1 MISSDI
7 RRKFLDFFNDKGHV
21 EVPSDLLVPAGDPTV
36 LFTGAGMNQFK
47 EQFMGKNVTY
57 KRAATCQKCLRT
69 GDLDNVGRT
78 PRHHTFFEMLGN
90 FSFGDYFKH
99 EAIQWAWEF
108 LTDVLCVSRER
119 LWVSVY
125 KDDEEAYVIWKD
137 HVGVDPRKII
147 KLGDHDNFWP
157 ADAPLNGPNGPC
169 GPCSEIFYDRGSEY
183 GCGNKDCG
191 PACDCGRFVEVWNLV
206 FTQFERKSSGK
217 LEPLPASNIDTGM
230 GLERI
235 TAVVRGCESNF
246 ETDLFLPLTAKINEL
261 TGKTDE
267 AALRLVAD
275 HTRAAVFAIN
285 DGVSPSNEKR
295 GYVVR
300 KLIRRAWL
308 KGNSGQGPFIYRIV
322 PSVTEMFRHIYP
334 EMEENKEHIAA
345 VIEAEERRFNET
357 LKEAEPVLEG
367 MIASGDGKISGQD
380 VFKLVDTYGMPAE
393 VVKDICDSRGIAAG
407 MDDFQSFMK
416 KRKEQS
422 RRGSDMTSEF
432 IFKPDIF
439 KDAPRSSSSSGLP
452 LKTRI
457 TFIVKN
463 GKEADVLEKDDRAE
477 VITDPESLEFYPE
490 AGGQVGDKGVI
501 SGSKGRMRVINTVS
515 SDNRKILRVRV
526 DEGKVVLG
534 DNVELDIDSALKKRV
549 AMNHTAT
556 HLLQAALRSLLGSNV
571 KQSGSLV
578 DHRRLRFDFTHLKK
592 LSPRDIFS
600 AEEMI
605 NEWIRDGIDVCI
617 EEKDIAEAKKEGAL
631 SFFGEKYADTVR
643 VVKVGERS
651 MELCGGTHV
660 ENTSQI
666 GLFAVVSES
675 SVASGIRRIEAV
687 TGEDAETF
695 VREKIK
701 EELLSIESKQEYL
714 SGENCDDVLSEA
726 RNIVDGRVEFTG
738 SVLKKV
744 NQVLLPEL
752 LRLREKSER
761 EMRKKEKAK
770 ETDVFSGIRMK
781 LDDAIENLRMA
792 GEIKLVAEIFPGA
805 DMALLRKAAHYAGK
819 AAPFSVIFLGG
830 GDGEKAYI
838 VCSVPD
844 DIVEKGIS
852 AREIICCAAY
862 AIGGTGGGKDNFA
875 QAGGKD
881 PDELDR
887 AVEKAVEFIEMKQ
900 EG

>member
-1 MISSDI
+1 MTSSDI
-7 RRKFLDFFNDKGHV
+7 RRKFLDFFKDKGHV

-57 KRAATCQKCLRT
+57 TRAATCQKCLRT

-90 FSFGDYFKH
+90 FSFGDYFKR

-108 LTDVLCVSRER
+108 LTDVLNISRER

-125 KDDEEAYVIWKD
+125 RDDDEAYVIWKD
-137 HVGVDPRKII
+137 HVGVDPKKIV

-169 GPCSEIFYDRGSEY
+169 GPCSEIFYDRGPEY
-183 GCGNKDCG
+183 GCGNADCG
-191 PACDCGRFVEVWNLV
+191 PACDCDRFVEVWNLV
-206 FTQFERKSSGK
+206 FTQFERKSDGK

-235 TAVVRGCESNF
+235 AAVVRGCESNF
-246 ETDLFLPLTAKINEL
+246 ETDLFLPLTAKINEI
-261 TGKTDE
+261 TGKTDVY
-267 AALRLVAD
+267 ALRLVAD

-308 KGNSGQGPFIYRIV
+308 RGNSGEGPFIYKIV
-322 PSVTEMFRHIYP
+322 PLVTGSFRDTYP

-367 MIASGDGKISGQD
+367 MISSGNGKISGED
-380 VFKLVDTYGMPAE
+380 VFKLVDTYGMPPE
-393 VVKDICDSRGIAAG
+393 VVQDICDTRGICAG
-407 MDDFQSFMK
+407 MDGFRVFME
-416 KRKEQS
+416 KRREQS

-439 KDAPRSSSSSGLP
+439 KDAPRSSFSSDLP
-452 LKTRI
+452 LNARI
-457 TFIVKN
+457 TYIVKN
-463 GKEADVLEKDDRAE
+463 GEAADVLEKGDSAE
-477 VITDPESLEFYPE
+477 VITDPESVAFYPE
-490 AGGQVGDKGVI
+490 SGGQVGDKGVI
-501 SGSKGRMRVINTVS
+501 SGAKGRMSVINTVS

-526 DEGKVVLG
+526 DEGKIALG
-534 DNVELDIDSALKKRV
+534 DRVEVDIDLARKKRV
-549 AMNHTAT
+549 SMNHTAT
-556 HLLQAALRSLLGSNV
+556 HLLQAALRSLLGPNV

-592 LSPRDIFS
+592 LSPREILS

-605 NEWIRDGIDVCI
+605 NGWIQDGIDVCV
-617 EEKDIAEAKKEGAL
+617 EEKDITEAKKEGAL
-631 SFFGEKYADTVR
+631 SFFGEKYSDTVR

-666 GLFAVVSES
+666 GLFTIVSES

-701 EELLSIESKQEYL
+701 EELSFIESKREYL
-714 SGENCDDVLSEA
+714 FGENCDDVISEA
-726 RNIVDGRVEFTG
+726 RNIVDGRVELTG
-738 SVLKKV
+738 GVLDKV
-744 NQVLLPEL
+744 NRNILPEL
-752 LRLREKSER
+752 SALKERAEKK
-761 EMRKKEKAK
+761 MKKKEKAK

-781 LDDAIENLRMA
+781 LDDAIEGARMA
-792 GEIKLVAEIFPGA
+792 GGVKLVAEIFPEA
-805 DMALLRKAAHYAGK
+805 EMTLLRKAAHYAGK
-819 AAPFSVIFLGG
+819 ASPCSVIFLGG

-844 DIVEKGIS
+844 DLVVKKIS
-852 AREIICCAAY
+852 AREIVSCAAS

-881 PDELDR
+881 PAGLNR
-887 AVEKAVEFIEMKQ
+887 AAEKAFEFLEMKR